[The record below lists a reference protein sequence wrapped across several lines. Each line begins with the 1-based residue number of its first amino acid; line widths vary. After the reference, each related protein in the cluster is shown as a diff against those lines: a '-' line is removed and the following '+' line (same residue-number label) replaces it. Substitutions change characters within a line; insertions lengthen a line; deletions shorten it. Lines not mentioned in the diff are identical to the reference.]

1 MQIVELRRL
10 RGPNMYCSHPVAV
23 ALVDLR
29 EYTGRE
35 TREFPGF
42 TERLLGCLPRLIEHH
57 CSAGRP
63 GGLVDKLHRGT
74 FFGHLLEHVTLELS
88 QLIGRDVYFGR
99 TLWAGTPGWF
109 RLILECPDDE
119 WPEDPVTRQ
128 LLTLGTT
135 LVSDLAGGRVP
146 DHVVGNGEPGPEL
159 QHVAELYDNS
169 RLGVSAA
176 ELARAA
182 RQRDIP
188 VRRLTDVSLLQ
199 LGYGCRRR
207 LVWAAS
213 TEQTSAIGVDI
224 AGDKAV
230 TKQILAA
237 AGIPVP
243 EGIDVRSAEEAVAAF
258 DYFGGPVV
266 VKPVSGNHGRNVF
279 VAATA
284 SEASTAFTAAQEGDG
299 LVLVEEYVSGTDY
312 RALVVGGR
320 VVAAELSPP
329 QVTGDGVHDIAALVQ
344 QVNADPR
351 RGIGHD
357 RPLTRIVLD
366 DMALAYLNRQGLT
379 PASVPAG
386 GQVVR
391 LRHNANLST
400 GGTSKDVTASV
411 HPAIAR
417 ICIRAAAVVGLDV
430 CGIDLRLTDISQP
443 PGTGTGIATSG
454 IIEINATP
462 GLRMHLHPSE
472 GSSRDVA
479 GHIVDTLYPPGSS
492 SRVPIVSVTGTNGK
506 TSTVRLIAHLLR
518 QQGLRV
524 GMTTTAGVYIGDDL
538 IHVSDASGPRSADMV
553 LGDPAVQAAVLET
566 ARGGIVRRGLGY
578 DRADVAV
585 ITNISGDHLGTDG
598 IDTIED
604 LVGVKSLVAEQLR
617 EGGHLV
623 LNADDHHCVSVG
635 RRPAVLDQDPVIRY
649 FTVSAGNPV
658 VANHLRDG
666 GVAYLLDDGELV
678 EAQGATRCTLVGR
691 REVPQGWDGEAGF
704 MAANVLAAV
713 AAARALGLTAQE
725 IGDALAAFEPS
736 RDNPGRLDVFTAG
749 EVPVVLDYAHNP
761 AALAAVGEFVSRRW
775 DRDSV
780 AVLTLPGDRTDA
792 LVVESAHAVG
802 RAFDRV
808 VIYEDVDLRGREPG
822 EMTKL
827 ISSALAE
834 VRPEIRIVPAA
845 SMEEAVTLGL
855 ALATPAD
862 PMLVVYEK
870 LEPVLALL
878 DRLGAERS
886 AAVLAGA
893 RKR

>member
-1 MQIVELRRL
+1 MRIVELRRL
-10 RGPNMYCSHPVAV
+10 RGPNMYCSHPVTV

-29 EYTGRE
+29 EFTGRE
-35 TREFPGF
+35 TREFPGL
-42 TERLLGCLPRLIEHH
+42 TQQLLRCLPGLSEHH

-63 GGLVDKLHRGT
+63 GGLVDKLDEGT
-74 FFGHLLEHVTLELS
+74 FFGHVLEHVTLELS
-88 QLIGRDVYFGR
+88 HLIGRDVYFGR

-109 RLILECPDDE
+109 RLILECPEDE
-119 WPEDPVTRQ
+119 WPEDPVARQ
-128 LLTLGTT
+128 LLTLGAA
-135 LVSDLAGGRVP
+135 LVSDLASGRAP
-146 DHVVGNGEPGPEL
+146 DSVIRRGEPGPEL
-159 QHVAELYDNS
+159 QIVAALYDNT

-182 RQRDIP
+182 RERDIP

-224 AGDKAV
+224 ACDKAV
-230 TKQILAA
+230 TKQLLVA

-243 EGIDVRSAEEAVAAF
+243 EGIDVRTAEEAVAAF
-258 DYFGGPVV
+258 EYLGGPVV
-266 VKPVSGNHGRNVF
+266 VKPVSGNHGRDVF

-284 SEASTAFTAAQEGDG
+284 PEASTAFTVAAQGGG

-312 RALVVGGR
+312 RALVVGDR
-320 VVAAELSPP
+320 LVAAELSPAR
-329 QVTGDGVHDIAALVQ
+329 VTGDGVHNIVALVE

-366 DMALAYLNRQGLT
+366 DMTLAHLNRQGLT
-379 PASVPAG
+379 PASVPAD
-386 GQVVR
+386 GQVVK

-400 GGTSKDVTASV
+400 GGTSKDVTDSV
-411 HPAIAR
+411 HPAVAR
-417 ICIRAAAVVGLDV
+417 MCVRAAAVIGLDV
-430 CGIDLRLTDISQP
+430 CGIDLRLADISQP
-443 PGTGTGIATSG
+443 PGTGIATGG

-472 GSSRDVA
+472 GSPRDVA
-479 GHIVDTLYPPGSS
+479 GHIVDTLYPPGSP

-506 TSTVRLIAHLLR
+506 TSTVRLTAHLLR
-518 QQGLRV
+518 QRGLRA
-524 GMTTTAGVYIGDDL
+524 GMTTTEGVYIGDDL
-538 IHVSDASGPRSADMV
+538 IHASDASGPRSADMV

-585 ITNISGDHLGTDG
+585 ITNISSDHIGTNG
-598 IDTIED
+598 VDTIED
-604 LVGVKSLVAEQLR
+604 LVSVKSLVAEQLR
-617 EGGHLV
+617 TGGHLV
-623 LNADDHHCVSVG
+623 LNADDRHCVSVG
-635 RRPAVLDQDPVIRY
+635 RRAAVLDRDPVVRY

-658 VANHLRDG
+658 VADHLRDG

-678 EAQGATRCTLVGR
+678 EAEGATRCTLASR
-691 REVPQGWDGEAGF
+691 REVPQCWDGGAGF
-704 MAANVLAAV
+704 MVANVLAAV
-713 AAARALGLTAQE
+713 AAARALGATAQE
-725 IGDALAAFEPS
+725 IGAALAAFEPS

-761 AALAAVGEFVSRRW
+761 AALAAVGEFVSGRW
-775 DRDSV
+775 GRDSV

-792 LVVESAHAVG
+792 LVAESAHAVA

-822 EMTKL
+822 QMTKL
-827 ISSALAE
+827 ISSALTE
-834 VRPEIRIVPAA
+834 VRPEIRCEPAA

-862 PMLVVYEK
+862 PVLVVYEK
-870 LEPVLALL
+870 LAPVLALL
-878 DRLGAERS
+878 GRLGAERS
-886 AAVLAGA
+886 AGMLAGA

>member
-1 MQIVELRRL
+1 MRIVELSRL
-10 RGPNMYCSHPVAV
+10 RGPNMYCSYPVAV

-29 EYTGRE
+29 EFTGRE

-42 TERLLGCLPRLIEHH
+42 TQRLLGCLPGLTEHH
-57 CSAGRP
+57 CSAGLP
-63 GGLVDKLHRGT
+63 GGLVDKLDEGT
-74 FFGHLLEHVTLELS
+74 FFSHVLEHVTLELS

-109 RLILECPDDE
+109 RLILECPEDE
-119 WPEDPVTRQ
+119 WPEDPVAWQ
-128 LLTLGTT
+128 LLTLGAT
-135 LVSDLAGGRVP
+135 LISDLASGHAP
-146 DHVVGNGEPGPEL
+146 DDVIRQGEPGPKL
-159 QHVAELYDNS
+159 QQIAALYDTA

-182 RQRDIP
+182 RERDIP
-188 VRRLTDVSLLQ
+188 VRRLTDMSLLQ

-224 AGDKAV
+224 ACDKVV
-230 TKQILAA
+230 TKQLLVA

-243 EGIDVRSAEEAVAAF
+243 EGIAVRSAEEAAAAF
-258 DYFGGPVV
+258 DDLGGPVV
-266 VKPVSGNHGRNVF
+266 VKPVCGNHGRDVF
-279 VAATA
+279 VAVTA
-284 SEASTAFTAAQEGDG
+284 SEASTAYTVAAGQDGG

-320 VVAAELSPP
+320 VVAAELSPA
-329 QVTGDGVHDIAALVQ
+329 QVTGNGVHDIAALVA

-357 RPLTRIVLD
+357 RALTRIVLD
-366 DMALAYLNRQGLT
+366 DTALAHLGRQGLT
-379 PASVPAG
+379 PASVPAD

-400 GGTSKDVTASV
+400 GGTSKDVTDSV

-417 ICIRAAAVVGLDV
+417 MCIRAAAVVGLDV
-430 CGIDLRLTDISQP
+430 CGIDLRLADISQP
-443 PGTGTGIATSG
+443 PGTGIATGG

-462 GLRMHLHPSE
+462 GLRMHLNPSE

-479 GHIVDTLYPPGSS
+479 GHIVDTLYLPGSS

-506 TSTVRLIAHLLR
+506 TSTVRLTAHLLR

-538 IHVSDASGPRSADMV
+538 IHASDASGPKSAGMV
-553 LGDPAVQAAVLET
+553 LGDPAVEAAVLET

-585 ITNISGDHLGTDG
+585 ITNISSDHIGTDG
-598 IDTIED
+598 VDTIED

-617 EGGHLV
+617 TGGHLV
-623 LNADDHHCVSVG
+623 LNADDQHCVSIG
-635 RRPAVLDQDPVIRY
+635 RRAAVRDRNPVIRY

-658 VANHLRDG
+658 VANHLRNG

-678 EAQGATRCTLVGR
+678 EAQGATRCTLAGR

-704 MAANVLAAV
+704 MAANVLAAI
-713 AAARALGLTAQE
+713 AAVRALGATAQE
-725 IGDALAAFEPS
+725 IGDALAAFEPI

-761 AALAAVGEFVSRRW
+761 AALAAVGKFVSGRW
-775 DRDSV
+775 GRDSV
-780 AVLTLPGDRTDA
+780 AVLTLPGDRTDE
-792 LVVESAHAVG
+792 LVADSARAVA

-827 ISSALAE
+827 ISSALTE
-834 VRPEIRIVPAA
+834 VRPEIRYVPAA

-855 ALATPAD
+855 ALAAPAD
-862 PMLVVYEK
+862 PVLVVYEK

-878 DRLGAERS
+878 GRLGAERS
-886 AAVLAGA
+886 AGVLAGA

>member
-1 MQIVELRRL
+1 MRIVELRRL

-29 EYTGRE
+29 EFTGRE
-35 TREFPGF
+35 TREFPGL
-42 TERLLGCLPRLIEHH
+42 TQRLLGCLPGLSEHH

-63 GGLVDKLHRGT
+63 GGLVDKLNQGT
-74 FFGHLLEHVTLELS
+74 FFGHVLEHVTLELS
-88 QLIGRDVYFGR
+88 HLIGRDVYFGR
-99 TLWAGTPGWF
+99 TLWASAPGWF

-119 WPEDPVTRQ
+119 WPEDPVARQ
-128 LLTLGTT
+128 LLTLGAT
-135 LVSDLAGGRVP
+135 LVGDLASGRAP
-146 DHVVGNGEPGPEL
+146 DDVARKGEPGPRL
-159 QHVAELYDNS
+159 RHVAALYDKS

-182 RQRDIP
+182 RDRGIP

-199 LGYGCRRR
+199 LGYGCHRR

-230 TKQILAA
+230 TKQLLVA

-243 EGIDVRSAEEAVAAF
+243 EGIDVRSAADAVAAF
-258 DYFGGPVV
+258 NYLAGPVV
-266 VKPVSGNHGRNVF
+266 VKPVSGNHGRDVF

-284 SEASTAFTAAQEGDG
+284 SEASTAFTAAAHGG
-299 LVLVEEYVSGTDY
+299 RLVLVEEYVSGTDY

-320 VVAAELSPP
+320 VVAAELSPA
-329 QVTGDGVHDIAALVQ
+329 QVTGDGVHDITALVK

-366 DMALAYLNRQGLT
+366 DMALAHLNRQGLT
-379 PASVPAG
+379 PASVPAD
-386 GQVVR
+386 GQVVK

-417 ICIRAAAVVGLDV
+417 MCVRAAAVIGLDV
-430 CGIDLRLTDISQP
+430 CGIDLRLADISQP
-443 PGTGTGIATSG
+443 PGTGIAAGG

-472 GSSRDVA
+472 GSPRDVA
-479 GHIVDTLYPPGSS
+479 GDIVDTLYPPGSS

-506 TSTVRLIAHLLR
+506 TSTVRLTAHLLR
-518 QQGLRV
+518 RRGLRA
-524 GMTTTAGVYIGDDL
+524 GMTTTEGVYIGDDL
-538 IHVSDASGPRSADMV
+538 IHASDASGPRSADMV
-553 LGDPAVQAAVLET
+553 LGDPDVQAAVLET

-585 ITNISGDHLGTDG
+585 ITNISSDHIGTDG
-598 IDTIED
+598 VDTIED
-604 LVGVKSLVAEQLR
+604 LVGVKSVVAEQLR
-617 EGGHLV
+617 TGGHLV
-623 LNADDHHCVSVG
+623 LNADDRHCVSLG
-635 RRPAVLDQDPVIRY
+635 RRAAVLDRDPVIRY

-658 VANHLRDG
+658 VADHLRDG

-678 EAQGATRCTLVGR
+678 EAEGATRSTLASR
-691 REVPQGWDGEAGF
+691 HEVPQCWDGEAGF
-704 MAANVLAAV
+704 MVANVLAAI
-713 AAARALGLTAQE
+713 AAARALGATAQE

-749 EVPVVLDYAHNP
+749 EVPVVVDYAHNP

-775 DRDSV
+775 GRDSV

-792 LVVESAHAVG
+792 LVAQSAHAVA

-822 EMTKL
+822 QMTKL
-827 ISSALAE
+827 ISSALTE
-834 VRPEIRIVPAA
+834 VRPEIRYEPAA
-845 SMEEAVTLGL
+845 SMEEAVALGL

-862 PMLVVYEK
+862 PVLVVYEK

-878 DRLGAERS
+878 GRLGAERS
-886 AAVLAGA
+886 AGVLAGA

>member
-1 MQIVELRRL
+1 MRIVELRRL

-23 ALVDLR
+23 ALVDLG
-29 EYTGRE
+29 EFTSRE
-35 TREFPGF
+35 TREFPGL
-42 TERLLGCLPRLIEHH
+42 TARLLGCLPGLSEHH

-63 GGLVDKLHRGT
+63 GGLVDKLDQGT
-74 FFGHLLEHVTLELS
+74 FFGHVLEHVTLELS
-88 QLIGRDVYFGR
+88 HLIGRDVYFGR
-99 TLWAGTPGWF
+99 TLWASTPGWF
-109 RLILECPDDE
+109 RLILECPEDE
-119 WPEDPVTRQ
+119 WPEDPVARQ
-128 LLTLGTT
+128 LLTLGAA
-135 LVSDLAGGRVP
+135 LVGDLAGGRAP
-146 DHVVGNGEPGPEL
+146 DDVIREGEPGPEL
-159 QHVAELYDNS
+159 RRVAALYDNS

-182 RQRDIP
+182 RARDIP

-230 TKQILAA
+230 TKQLLVA

-243 EGIDVRSAEEAVAAF
+243 EGIAVRSAADAMAAF
-258 DYFGGPVV
+258 NYLGGPVV
-266 VKPVSGNHGRNVF
+266 VKPVSGNHGRDVF
-279 VAATA
+279 VAVTA
-284 SEASTAFTAAQEGDG
+284 AEAVTAFTAAAHGGG
-299 LVLVEEYVSGTDY
+299 LVLAEEYVSGTDY

-320 VVAAELSPP
+320 VVAAELSPA
-329 QVTGDGVHDIAALVQ
+329 QVTGDGAHDIAALVER
-344 QVNADPR
+344 VNADPR

-366 DMALAYLNRQGLT
+366 DMALAHLNRQGLT

-417 ICIRAAAVVGLDV
+417 MCIRAAAVIGLDV
-430 CGIDLRLTDISQP
+430 CGIDLRLADISQP
-443 PGTGTGIATSG
+443 PGGGMAAGG

-472 GSSRDVA
+472 GIPRDVA

-506 TSTVRLIAHLLR
+506 TSTVRLTAHLLR
-518 QQGLRV
+518 RRGLRAA
-524 GMTTTAGVYIGDDL
+524 MTTTEGVYIGEDL
-538 IHVSDASGPRSADMV
+538 IHASDASGPRSADMV

-585 ITNISGDHLGTDG
+585 ITNISSDHIGTDG
-598 IDTIED
+598 VDTIED
-604 LVGVKSLVAEQLR
+604 LVGVKSVVAEQLR
-617 EGGHLV
+617 TRGHLV
-623 LNADDHHCVSVG
+623 LNADDRHCVSLG
-635 RRPAVLDQDPVIRY
+635 RRAAVLDRDPVIRY

-658 VANHLRDG
+658 VADHLRNG

-678 EAQGATRCTLVGR
+678 EAEGATRCTLASR
-691 REVPQGWDGEAGF
+691 REVPQCWDGEAGF
-704 MAANVLAAV
+704 MVANVLAAV
-713 AAARALGLTAQE
+713 AAARALGASAQE
-725 IGDALAAFEPS
+725 IGGALAAFEPS

-749 EVPVVLDYAHNP
+749 EVPVVVDYAHNP
-761 AALAAVGEFVSRRW
+761 AALAAVGEFVSGRW
-775 DRDSV
+775 GRDSV

-792 LVVESAHAVG
+792 LVAESAHAVA

-808 VIYEDVDLRGREPG
+808 VVYEDVDLRGREPG
-822 EMTKL
+822 QMTKL
-827 ISSALAE
+827 ISSALTE
-834 VRPEIRIVPAA
+834 VRPGIRCEPAA

-862 PMLVVYEK
+862 PVLVVYEK

-878 DRLGAERS
+878 GRLGAQRS
-886 AAVLAGA
+886 AGVLTGA

>member
-1 MQIVELRRL
+1 MRIVELSRL

-23 ALVDLR
+23 ALVDLQ
-29 EYTGRE
+29 EFTGRE

-42 TERLLGCLPRLIEHH
+42 TARLLGCLPGLAEHH

-63 GGLVDKLHRGT
+63 GGLVDKLDEGT
-74 FFGHLLEHVTLELS
+74 FFGHVLEHVTLELS
-88 QLIGRDVYFGR
+88 RLIGRDVYFGR

-119 WPEDPVTRQ
+119 WPEDPVARQ
-128 LLTLGTT
+128 LLTLGAT
-135 LVSDLAGGRVP
+135 VVGELAGGRAP
-146 DHVVGNGEPGPEL
+146 DDVISKGEAGPQL
-159 QHVAELYDNS
+159 QQVAALYES
-169 RLGVSAA
+169 ERLGVSAA

-182 RQRDIP
+182 RERDIP
-188 VRRLTDVSLLQ
+188 VRRLTDVALLQ

-224 AGDKAV
+224 ACDKAV
-230 TKQILAA
+230 TKQLLVA

-243 EGIDVRSAEEAVAAF
+243 EGIAVRSADEAVAAF
-258 DYFGGPVV
+258 DYLGGPVV
-266 VKPVSGNHGRNVF
+266 VKPVGGNHGRDVF
-279 VAATA
+279 VAVTA
-284 SEASTAFTAAQEGDG
+284 PEASTAFTVAGQNGG
-299 LVLVEEYVSGTDY
+299 LVLVEEYVGGTDY

-320 VVAAELSPP
+320 VVAAELSPA
-329 QVTGDGVHDIAALVQ
+329 QVIGDGVHDIATLVA

-366 DMALAYLNRQGLT
+366 DTALAYLNRRGLT
-379 PASVPAG
+379 PASVPAH

-400 GGTSKDVTASV
+400 GGTSKDVTDSV

-417 ICIRAAAVVGLDV
+417 MCIRAAAVIGLDV
-430 CGIDLRLTDISQP
+430 CGIDLRMADISQP
-443 PGTGTGIATSG
+443 PGTGVARGD

-462 GLRMHLHPSE
+462 GLRMHLNPSE

-492 SRVPIVSVTGTNGK
+492 SRVPVVSVTGTNGK
-506 TSTVRLIAHLLR
+506 TSTVRLTAHLLR

-538 IHVSDASGPRSADMV
+538 IHASDASGPKSADMV
-553 LGDPAVQAAVLET
+553 LGDPTVEAAVLET

-585 ITNISGDHLGTDG
+585 VTNISSDHIGTDG
-598 IDTIED
+598 VNTIDD
-604 LVGVKSLVAEQLR
+604 LVSVKSLVAEQLR
-617 EGGHLV
+617 KGGHLV
-623 LNADDHHCVSVG
+623 LNADDEHCVSIA
-635 RRPAVLDQDPVIRY
+635 RRAAVQDRDPVIRY
-649 FTVSAGNPV
+649 FSVSAGNPV
-658 VANHLRDG
+658 IAGHLRDG

-678 EAQGATRCTLVGR
+678 EAEGATRRTLVGR

-704 MAANVLAAV
+704 MVANVLAA
-713 AAARALGLTAQE
+713 AAAVRALGATVQE
-725 IGDALAAFEPS
+725 IGEALAAFEPI
-736 RDNPGRLDVFTAG
+736 RDNPGRLDVFTVG

-761 AALAAVGEFVSRRW
+761 AALAAVGAFVSGRW
-775 DRDSV
+775 GRDNV
-780 AVLTLPGDRTDA
+780 AVLTLPGDRTDV
-792 LVVESAHAVG
+792 LVAESARAVA

-827 ISSALAE
+827 ISSALTE
-834 VRPEIRIVPAA
+834 VRPDIRYVPAA

-855 ALATPAD
+855 ALAAPAD
-862 PMLVVYEK
+862 PVLVVYEK
-870 LEPVLALL
+870 LDPVLALL
-878 DRLGAERS
+878 GRLGAERT
-886 AAVLAGA
+886 AGVLAGA

>member
-1 MQIVELRRL
+1 MRIVELRRL

-29 EYTGRE
+29 EFTGRE
-35 TREFPGF
+35 TSEFPGL
-42 TERLLGCLPRLIEHH
+42 TQRLLGCLPGLSEHH

-63 GGLVDKLHRGT
+63 GGLVDKLDEGT

-88 QLIGRDVYFGR
+88 RLIGRDVYFGR
-99 TLWAGTPGWF
+99 TLWAGTPGCF
-109 RLILECPDDE
+109 RLILECPEDE
-119 WPEDPVTRQ
+119 WPEDPVVRQ
-128 LLTLGTT
+128 LLTLGAT
-135 LVSDLAGGRVP
+135 LVSDLAGGRAP
-146 DHVVGNGEPGPEL
+146 DSVIRKGEPGPEL
-159 QHVAELYDNS
+159 QIVAALYDNT

-182 RQRDIP
+182 RERDIP

-199 LGYGCRRR
+199 LGYGRRRR

-224 AGDKAV
+224 ACDKAV
-230 TKQILAA
+230 TKQLLVA

-258 DYFGGPVV
+258 EYLGGPVV
-266 VKPVSGNHGRNVF
+266 VKPVSGNHGRDVF

-284 SEASTAFTAAQEGDG
+284 SEASTAFTAAAQGGG

-312 RALVVGGR
+312 RALVVGDR
-320 VVAAELSPP
+320 VVAAELSPAR
-329 QVTGDGVHDIAALVQ
+329 VTGDGVHDIAALVA

-366 DMALAYLNRQGLT
+366 DTALAHLDRQGLT
-379 PASVPAG
+379 PASVPAD

-417 ICIRAAAVVGLDV
+417 MCVRAAAVIGLDV
-430 CGIDLRLTDISQP
+430 CGIDLRLADIGQP
-443 PGTGTGIATSG
+443 PGTGIATGG

-472 GSSRDVA
+472 GRSRDVA

-492 SRVPIVSVTGTNGK
+492 SRIPIVSVTGTNGK
-506 TSTVRLIAHLLR
+506 TSTVRLTAHLLR
-518 QQGLRV
+518 QRGLRA
-524 GMTTTAGVYIGDDL
+524 GMTTTEGVYIGDDL
-538 IHVSDASGPRSADMV
+538 IHASDASGPRSADMV

-585 ITNISGDHLGTDG
+585 ITNISKDHIGTDG
-598 IDTIED
+598 VDTIED

-617 EGGHLV
+617 TGGHLV
-623 LNADDHHCVSVG
+623 LNADDQHCVSVG
-635 RRPAVLDQDPVIRY
+635 RRAAVLDRDPVIRY

-658 VANHLRDG
+658 VADHLRDG
-666 GVAYLLDDGELV
+666 GVAYRRDAGELV
-678 EAQGATRCTLVGR
+678 EAEGATRRTLAGR
-691 REVPQGWDGEAGF
+691 REIPQGWDGEAGF
-704 MAANVLAAV
+704 MIANVLAAA
-713 AAARALGLTAQE
+713 AAARALGLSAQE

-736 RDNPGRLDVFTAG
+736 RDNPGRLDVLTAG

-761 AALAAVGEFVSRRW
+761 AALAAVGEFVSGRW
-775 DRDSV
+775 GRDSV
-780 AVLTLPGDRTDA
+780 AVLTLPGDRADA
-792 LVVESAHAVG
+792 LVTESARAVA

-827 ISSALAE
+827 ISSALTE
-834 VRPEIRIVPAA
+834 VRPEIRYEQAA

-855 ALATPAD
+855 ALAAPGD
-862 PMLVVYEK
+862 PVLVVYEK
-870 LEPVLALL
+870 LAPVLALL
-878 DRLGAERS
+878 GRLGAERS
-886 AAVLAGA
+886 AGVLAGA